1 MTPGK
6 FLVCWYDPAHTVSQT
21 QRQNIKIY
29 QSNTQQKEETDGSI
43 LLLKPKD
50 YRRQR
55 ALSIHKNIEVLTIFE
70 KNVLLI

>member
-1 MTPGK
+1 MTRGK
-6 FLVCWYDPAHTVSQT
+6 FLVCLYDPAHTVSQT

-29 QSNTQQKEETDGSI
+29 QSNNQQKEETDGSI
-43 LLLKPKD
+43 LKPKE

-55 ALSIHKNIEVLTIFE
+55 DLSIHKNIEVLTIFE